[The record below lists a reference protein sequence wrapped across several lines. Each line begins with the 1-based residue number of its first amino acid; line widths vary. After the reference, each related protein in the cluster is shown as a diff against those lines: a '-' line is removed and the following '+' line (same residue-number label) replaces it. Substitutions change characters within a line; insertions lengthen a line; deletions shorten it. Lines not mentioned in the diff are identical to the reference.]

1 MIVPKADVI
10 SGISRHALPRRGIC
24 GVLLAVAIIVMP
36 PTSVG
41 ITKKLTT
48 NADIIIGLNFTQA
61 LCIFYPCRAHR
72 TGTLGDLAARGL
84 SAFRKHL
91 GCFLARNCILLEYAI
106 WDIINA
112 YLIALAG
119 R

>member
-1 MIVPKADVI
+1 MIGPKTDVI
-10 SGISRHALPRRGIC
+10 SGISRHALLRRDIC
-24 GVLLAVAIIVMP
+24 GVHLAVAIVVMP

-41 ITKKLTT
+41 ITKKFTT

-61 LCIFYPCRAHR
+61 LCIFYPCRAHC
-72 TGTLGDLAARGL
+72 TGALRDLAARGL
-84 SAFRKHL
+84 SAFGKHL

-112 YLIALAG
+112 YFIALAG